1 MTVTS
6 GRMSVAYEFP
16 SVGQDSCVPDITA
29 WEAEAGGSQIQ
40 GQIGL
45 HIKTISKGGSGVG
58 EKAGRWNEGQS
69 TLG

>member
-1 MTVTS
+1 MTF
-6 GRMSVAYEFP
+6 GRVSVAYELP
-16 SVGQDSCVPDITA
+16 SVGRDLWVPDITT

-58 EKAGRWNEGQS
+58 EKAGRWDEE
-69 TLG
+69 